1 MDAKSTAADRSDLR
15 VFSVLED
22 PPAAPGQAGY
32 IKRHLTI
39 IPNPENT
46 PLTHGRSRVDLQPPF
61 QRNGRLPGKT
71 GDQIAVPGDLA
82 GPFQAAFSFTLIQVP
97 LGGPESQEGDSNPIS
112 LWRLDQSA
120 CFVKMS
126 SFGES

>member
-1 MDAKSTAADRSDLR
+1 M
-15 VFSVLED
+15 FSVLED

-61 QRNGRLPGKT
+61 QRNGRFPGKT

-97 LGGPESQEGDSNPIS
+97 LGTSDLQLGNSKPT
-112 LWRLDQSA
+112 LL
-120 CFVKMS
+120 
-126 SFGES
+126 